1 MNVIYRN
8 LAVMSAATLLCV
20 GTANLKAQDQQAQP
34 RQRQGGGQGPGGG
47 NFDPEQMRARMM
59 ERYREQLDVKE
70 DDEWKAIAAQIEK
83 VTTARRQAGS
93 GGGGMAFGR
102 GGGGGQGGPGG
113 PGGGG
118 RRGFGGADPLP
129 EAEAL
134 QKAIDAKASK
144 DEIVA
149 KLAKLREARK
159 EKEVALEKAQDELRK
174 ALTTKQEAVA
184 VLLGLLK

>member
-8 LAVMSAATLLCV
+8 LAVMSAATLLVV
-20 GTANLKAQDQQAQP
+20 GTGNLNAQDQQAQP
-34 RQRQGGGQGPGGG
+34 RQRQGGGQGGGG
-47 NFDPEQMRARMM
+47 NFDPEQMRVRMM

-70 DDEWKAIAAQIEK
+70 DDEWKALAAQIEK
-83 VTTARRQAGS
+83 VAAARRQVGTS
-93 GGGGMAFGR
+93 GGGMAFGR
-102 GGGGGQGGPGG
+102 GGGGPGG
-113 PGGGG
+113 GGGGQGGGG

-149 KLAKLREARK
+149 KLARLREARK
-159 EKEVALEKAQDELRK
+159 EKELALEKAQDELRK
-174 ALTTKQEAVA
+174 SLTSKQEAVA